1 MKVIGCGLPKTGTA
15 SLTEALNILGY
26 KCHHGFHVHTDV
38 KKMQFWV
45 RFASVVDREERRQ
58 MLVQYVNSE
67 GWTACMDFPTSAYF
81 EEMIDAFPNAVVI
94 LSVRDAESWFRSRYM
109 MLQWEAGN
117 MRRWLCRL
125 LALFHARYMLYAPLI
140 DSLERYVYGRPISD
154 YHRIL
159 QHVPDPQPLYRDAY
173 LKTFDAHNAAV
184 IEKCQHSHT
193 PYLIFS
199 VKDGWEPLCRF
210 LDVPVPNEPFPHVNE
225 GLDLLEKLVV
235 RTQLYDLATSPLIWA
250 LVFGATATAATI
262 LRICWRK

>member
-45 RFASVVDREERRQ
+45 RFASITDSEERRR
-58 MLVQYVNSE
+58 MLAEYFSSE
-67 GWTACMDFPTSAYF
+67 RWTACMDFPSAAYF
-81 EEMIDAFPNAVVI
+81 DEVMDCYPDAVVI
-94 LSVRDAESWFRSRYM
+94 LSVRDPESWFRSRYA

-125 LALFHARYMLYAPLI
+125 LALFHMRYMLYAPLI
-140 DSLERYVYGRPISD
+140 DSLEKYVYGWTISD
-154 YHRIL
+154 YHRIR
-159 QHVPDPQPLYRDAY
+159 QHVSDPEPLYRDAY

-184 IEKCQHSHT
+184 IEKCQQTNT
-193 PYLIFS
+193 PHLIFS

-210 LDVPVPNEPFPHVNE
+210 LDVPIPDEPFPHVNE

-235 RTQLYDLATSPLIWA
+235 RMQLYDLVTSPLIWA
-250 LVFGATATAATI
+250 LATGVIATSI
-262 LRICWRK
+262 SVCWRRR